1 MRNGD
6 KHKETPIGLHAIV
19 DELDLKVPRPIV
31 RSVTT
36 GGTRK
41 TRISDT
47 EVLEQYPRPYLPSGG
62 ILGQLRFAL
71 RYEPIELGVYKAV
84 FTHIKKADLQHWIQ
98 SEPNGIFARRAWYLY
113 ELLTEDTL
121 DVTDL
126 TSGPYID
133 LLDTELHIAGPPRR
147 IRRQRVFDNLLGN
160 KHYCPLIRRT
170 ERLTTNL
177 AKNLSERAR
186 TLVAA
191 VEPNVLKRAVHYLF
205 TKETR
210 SSFAIEGEAPS
221 KDRTDR
227 FVAALMR
234 AEKFDPTSKQSI
246 VKLQNEI
253 VDPRYGQNDWRDI
266 QVYIGETLP
275 DFSQD
280 VHFVCPKPQDVSSL
294 MDGWM
299 QMVARLLDAN
309 SSVHPVC
316 TAAAAAFGF
325 VLIHPFIDGNGRIH
339 RFLVHSALSKTRFTP
354 QGVVFPVSA
363 AMLRDMAAYDQ
374 VLEAFSGTIAPF
386 IRYNMDAEQRISV
399 LNETADLYRFFDA
412 TRQTEYLF
420 DCIEDTIGRDLKHEL
435 DFLKFFD
442 AAMKSVMGIVDMPNQ
457 RASLLIKLIHQN
469 KGKLARGKRDS
480 FAELSD
486 LEISK
491 IESAIKAA
499 AQQFQAAGSALQ
511 S

>member
-1 MRNGD
+1 
-6 KHKETPIGLHAIV
+6 
-19 DELDLKVPRPIV
+19 V
-31 RSVTT
+31 RSVIT

-41 TRISDT
+41 TRISDA
-47 EVLEQYPRPYLPSGG
+47 EVLEEYPKSYQPRGG
-62 ILGQLRFAL
+62 VVGQLRFAL
-71 RYEPIELGVYKAV
+71 RYEPIELGVYKAA
-84 FTHIKKADLQHWIQ
+84 FIRIGKADLQHWIR

-113 ELLTEDTL
+113 ELLTENTI

-133 LLDTELHIAGPPRR
+133 LLDTDLHIAAPPRR

-160 KHYCPLIRRT
+160 QHYCPLIRRT
-170 ERLTTNL
+170 TRLTSDF
-177 AKNLSERAR
+177 AKNLTERAR
-186 TLVAA
+186 MLVAA
-191 VEPNVLKRAVHYLF
+191 VEPTVLKRAIHYLA
-205 TKETR
+205 TKETK

-221 KDRTDR
+221 KDRAER

-234 AEKFDPTSKQSI
+234 AETFDPTAKQAI
-246 VKLQNEI
+246 VELQNAI
-253 VDPRYGQNDWRDI
+253 VDPRYAQKDWRDI

-280 VHFVCPKPQDVSSL
+280 VHFVCPKPEDVSSL

-299 QMVARLLDAN
+299 QMVARLLDAG

-316 TAAAAAFGF
+316 TAAAAFGF
-325 VLIHPFIDGNGRIH
+325 VFIHPFIDGNGRIH
-339 RFLVHSALSKTRFTP
+339 RFLVHNILSKARFTP
-354 QGVVFPVSA
+354 QEVIFPISA
-363 AMLRDMAAYDQ
+363 AMLRDMAAYDRA
-374 VLEAFSGTIAPF
+374 LEVFSRAIAPF
-386 IRYNMDAEQRISV
+386 IQYHIDAEQRISV
-399 LNETADLYRFFDA
+399 LNKTVDLYRFFDA

-420 DCIEDTIGRDLKHEL
+420 DCIEDTISRDLKHEL

-469 KGKLARGKRDS
+469 KGELSEGKREL

-486 LEISK
+486 EEIGK
-491 IESAIKAA
+491 IEFAIKAA
-499 AQQFQAAGSALQ
+499 AQQFLATGTGLKVCLRPGGVLNE
-511 S
+511 